1 MSDTIQTH
9 EEGGKRVLVTG
20 GTKGMGEAIV
30 RKFVRSGATVVT
42 TARTAP
48 SNTNHDVHF
57 IEADLSTA
65 QGAARV
71 IDEVLRR
78 YGGIDVLVDNVGGST
93 APSGGVL
100 ALGDDD
106 WQQAFDQNL
115 FGAVRL
121 DRGFLPGMIERRK
134 GVIVHVS
141 SIQRTLPLHEATMA
155 YAAAKAALSNYSKA
169 LSNEVG
175 PKGIRVVTVSPG
187 YIETEAARAL
197 VTRLAAQF
205 GGDEQA
211 ARKSLMDSLGGIPLG
226 QPGRP
231 EDVAE
236 LVTFL
241 ASDRAAFIT
250 GSEVV
255 IDGGTIPT
263 V

>member
-1 MSDTIQTH
+1 MSDSIQTH
-9 EEGGKRVLVTG
+9 EFHGKRVLVTG
-20 GTKGMGEAIV
+20 GTKGMGAAIV
-30 RKFVRSGATVVT
+30 RKFVLSGATVVT
-42 TARTAP
+42 TARKAP
-48 SNTNHDVHF
+48 SNANQDVHF

-71 IDEVLRR
+71 VDEVLRR

-106 WQQAFDQNL
+106 WQNAFDQNL

-205 GGDEQA
+205 DGDEKA
-211 ARKSLMDSLGGIPLG
+211 ARQSLMDSLGGIPLG

-236 LVTFL
+236 LVAFL

-255 IDGGTIPT
+255 IDGGTVPT

>member
-1 MSDTIQTH
+1 MSDTIQSH
-9 EEGGKRVLVTG
+9 EFDGKRVLVTG
-20 GTKGMGEAIV
+20 GTKGMGEAV
-30 RKFVRSGATVVT
+30 VQKFVRSGGTVVT
-42 TARTAP
+42 TARSAP
-48 SNTNHDVHF
+48 SNANRDVHF

-71 IDEVLRR
+71 VDEVLGR

-106 WQQAFDQNL
+106 WQKAFDQNL

-121 DRGFLPGMIERRK
+121 DRGFLPGMIERRN
-134 GVIVHVS
+134 GVIVHIS
-141 SIQRTLPLHEATMA
+141 SIQRTLPLPEATMA

-169 LSNEVG
+169 LSKEVG
-175 PKGIRVVTVSPG
+175 PKGVRVVTVSPG
-187 YIETEAARAL
+187 YIETEAARGL
-197 VTRLAAQF
+197 VGRLAAQF
-205 GGDEQA
+205 GGDETA
-211 ARKSLMDSLGGIPLG
+211 ARQSLMDSLGGIPLG
-226 QPGRP
+226 HPGRP

-236 LVTFL
+236 LVVFL

-250 GSEVV
+250 GSEIV
-255 IDGGTIPT
+255 IDGGTVPT